1 MLNFKDNHLDN
12 HLNFLYWITFGH
24 VVLHWYQNLF
34 SLILPK
40 LKIEYG
46 LSAVEL
52 GSLTTIQIGIASGL
66 MLITGYVADSF
77 TNRTNIILIFAI
89 FILGISYFLI
99 GTLHSYLGILIS
111 TSLIGVSSALWHPT
125 AMGKLSIKFPSR
137 RGMALSIH
145 GVGASIG
152 DSLSPFIVGF
162 LITIF
167 AWKTVMQFHLIPIII
182 FCLFLWKALQNYNLP
197 AIKKTDI
204 CPKCNAENINNLKS
218 CKKCGYAFIESKKL
232 IFNLSIYLI
241 NMKKMLTNKQVLS
254 LITSNSLINMSR
266 LAILTFLPIYLSE
279 TLGFSS
285 LKLGIYLALLYL
297 MGIVSQPIMGII
309 SDKMGRKIILVP
321 SFLIMGIIFLL
332 LSITQND
339 ITLAIL
345 IGILGAFFYP
355 ILNITQTAIMD
366 VANKD
371 IQATSM
377 GITGLVS
384 WPFVVISPIL
394 AGLLVDMFNIEMAFI
409 YAGLIALISS
419 LIILPVKF
427 KTLN

>member
-1 MLNFKDNHLDN
+1 M
-12 HLNFLYWITFGH
+12 YWITFGH
-24 VVLHWYQNLF
+24 LVLHWYQNLF
-34 SLILPK
+34 SLILPN

-46 LSAVEL
+46 LSPIEL
-52 GSLTTIQIGIASGL
+52 GSLTTIQVGIATGL
-66 MLITGYVADSF
+66 TLFTGYVADSF
-77 TNRTNIILIFAI
+77 TNRANIILVFAI
-89 FILGISYFLI
+89 FILGISYFII
-99 GTLHSYLGILIS
+99 GTLHSYIGILIA
-111 TSLIGVSSALWHPT
+111 TSLIGVTSALWHPT

-167 AWKTVMQFHLIPIII
+167 AWKTVMQFHLIPVSI
-182 FCLFLWKALQNYNLP
+182 FCLFLWRALQNYNLP
-197 AIKKTDI
+197 ERTKTDI

-218 CKKCGYAFIESKKL
+218 CKKCKYAFVESKKL

-297 MGIVSQPIMGII
+297 MGIASQPIMGII
-309 SDKMGRKIILVP
+309 SDKLGRKIILVP

-339 ITLAIL
+339 IALAIL

-371 IQATSM
+371 IQATSI
-377 GITGLVS
+377 GITGLLS
-384 WPFVVISPIL
+384 WPFILISPIL
-394 AGLLVDMFNIEMAFI
+394 AGLLVDRFNIEMAFI
-409 YAGLIALISS
+409 YAGLIALISG

-427 KTLN
+427 KL

>member
-1 MLNFKDNHLDN
+1 MKLLKIKNNQLS
-12 HLNFLYWITFGH
+12 FLYWITFGH
-24 VVLHWYQNLF
+24 VVLHWYVNLF

-40 LKIEYG
+40 IKIEFG

-52 GSLTTIQIGIASGL
+52 GSLTTIQIGIA
-66 MLITGYVADSF
+66 TGVMVIIGYIADTF
-77 TNRTNIILIFAI
+77 TNRTNIILIFSI
-89 FILGISYFLI
+89 FILGISYFII
-99 GTLHSYLGILIS
+99 GTFNSYISILIS
-111 TSLIGVSSALWHPT
+111 TSLIGVSIALWHPT
-125 AMGKLSIKFPSR
+125 AMGKLSIKFPTK

-152 DSLSPFIVGF
+152 DSLSPLIVGF

-182 FCLFLWKALQNYNLP
+182 FCLFLWKALKKNNLP
-197 AIKKTDI
+197 EIKKPDI
-204 CPKCNAENINNLKS
+204 CPKCSTENINNLKS
-218 CKKCGYAFIESKKL
+218 CKQCGYAFIESKNL
-232 IFNLSIYLI
+232 TFNLSIYLI
-241 NMKKMLTNKQVLS
+241 NMKNMLNNKQVLS
-254 LITSNSLINMSR
+254 VITSNSLINMSR
-266 LAILTFLPIYLSE
+266 VAILTFLPIYLSE

-285 LKLGIYLALLYL
+285 LKLGIYLALLYV

-339 ITLAIL
+339 IILAII

-355 ILNITQTAIMD
+355 ILNIAQTAIMD

-384 WPFVVISPIL
+384 WPFILISPIV
-394 AGLLVDMFNIEMAFI
+394 AGLLVDKFNIEIAFI
-409 YAGLIALISS
+409 YAGLIALISG

>member
-1 MLNFKDNHLDN
+1 
-12 HLNFLYWITFGH
+12 LYWITFGH

-46 LSAVEL
+46 LSAIEL

-297 MGIVSQPIMGII
+297 MGIASQPIMGII

>member
-1 MLNFKDNHLDN
+1 
-12 HLNFLYWITFGH
+12 
-24 VVLHWYQNLF
+24 
-34 SLILPK
+34 
-40 LKIEYG
+40 
-46 LSAVEL
+46 
-52 GSLTTIQIGIASGL
+52 
-66 MLITGYVADSF
+66 
-77 TNRTNIILIFAI
+77 
-89 FILGISYFLI
+89 
-99 GTLHSYLGILIS
+99 
-111 TSLIGVSSALWHPT
+111 
-125 AMGKLSIKFPSR
+125 
-137 RGMALSIH
+137 
-145 GVGASIG
+145 
-152 DSLSPFIVGF
+152 
-162 LITIF
+162 
-167 AWKTVMQFHLIPIII
+167 
-182 FCLFLWKALQNYNLP
+182 
-197 AIKKTDI
+197 
-204 CPKCNAENINNLKS
+204 
-218 CKKCGYAFIESKKL
+218 
-232 IFNLSIYLI
+232 
-241 NMKKMLTNKQVLS
+241 MKKMLTNKQVLS

-297 MGIVSQPIMGII
+297 MGIASQPIMGII

-377 GITGLVS
+377 GIYGLVS

>member
-1 MLNFKDNHLDN
+1 MKLLNFKDNHLS
-12 HLNFLYWITFGH
+12 FLYWITFGH

-40 LKIEYG
+40 LKIEFG

-66 MLITGYVADSF
+66 MLMTGYIADSF
-77 TNRTNIILIFAI
+77 PNRTNIILIVAI
-89 FILGISYFLI
+89 FILGISYFMI
-99 GTLHSYLGILIS
+99 GTLHSYIGILIS

-182 FCLFLWKALQNYNLP
+182 FCLFLWKALQNNNLP
-197 AIKKTDI
+197 ARKKTDI
-204 CPKCNAENINNLKS
+204 CPKCSTENINNLKS
-218 CKKCGYAFIESKKL
+218 CRKCGYAFIESKKL
-232 IFNLSIYLI
+232 TFNLSIYLI
-241 NMKKMLTNKQVLS
+241 NMKNMLTNKQVLS

-297 MGIVSQPIMGII
+297 MGIASQPIMGII

-332 LSITQND
+332 LSIIQDD
-339 ITLAIL
+339 ITLAII

-377 GITGLVS
+377 GLTGLVS
-384 WPFVVISPIL
+384 WPFILISPIL
-394 AGLLVDMFNIEMAFI
+394 AGLLVDRFNIEMAFI
-409 YAGLIALISS
+409 YAGLLALISG